1 MARAGIFVYGIL
13 SYLLFL
19 AVFLYAI
26 AFVGNLGVPVSV
38 DVGNPA
44 PFSTALAIDL
54 LLLGLFAVQHSVM
67 ARQGFKRWW
76 TRMVPPAAERSTYV
90 LSASLVLLL
99 LLVEWR
105 PMPEPV
111 WTVTAPVAQLAIGAV
126 FWLGWMTVLFGSF
139 MINHFDLFGLRQ
151 VYLNLIGRRY
161 RPIEFQVG
169 WLYRYVRHP
178 LMFGFLL
185 AFWATPRMTV
195 GHLLF
200 ALGATGYI
208 IVGTVLEERD
218 LMRFHG
224 DTYGEYRK
232 RVWGFL
238 PLGLLSPAPRTTRT
252 ARPDKSESP
261 RSDLRA
267 G

>member
-1 MARAGIFVYGIL
+1 MARAGIFLYGVL
-13 SYLLFL
+13 SYVIFL

-26 AFVGNLGVPVSV
+26 AFVGNLGVPVSI
-38 DVGNPA
+38 DVGRLE

-67 ARQGFKRWW
+67 ARPGFKRWW
-76 TRMVPPAAERSTYV
+76 TRVVPPAAERSTYV
-90 LSASLVLLL
+90 LISSLVLLL

-105 PMPEPV
+105 PMPQPL
-111 WTVTAPVAQLAIGAV
+111 WTVTAPAAELAIGAV
-126 FWLGWMTVLFGSF
+126 FWVGWIIVLLGSF

-151 VYLNLIGRRY
+151 VYLNLVGRRY
-161 RPIEFQVG
+161 QPIEFQVG

-185 AFWATPRMTV
+185 AFWAAPTMTV

-208 IVGTVLEERD
+208 VLGTALEERD

-238 PLGLLSPAPRTTRT
+238 PLGLLSPAQRTGG
-252 ARPDKSESP
+252 AAGPQVSP
-261 RSDLRA
+261 KAD
-267 G
+267 